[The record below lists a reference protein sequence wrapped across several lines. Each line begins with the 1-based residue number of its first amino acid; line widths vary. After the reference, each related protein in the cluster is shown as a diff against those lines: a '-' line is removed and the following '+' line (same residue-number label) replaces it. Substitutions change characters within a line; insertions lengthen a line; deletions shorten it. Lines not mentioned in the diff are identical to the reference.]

1 MTINNSQYPI
11 TNEITFSKIEMTSEQ
26 VIERIES
33 GRIVAILRGDF
44 SGREV
49 EIVEAL
55 VESGITAVE
64 ATLNSPGAFDSI
76 KRLATRFGSR
86 IAVGA
91 GTVLRPEEVERAA
104 GAGARFIVSPNI
116 NAKVIEVTKRSGLI
130 SLPGCFTPSEI
141 VEALGAGA
149 DAAKLFPAQS
159 LGPGF
164 IKAIRGPLP
173 NVRTIPTGGVTP
185 EAARDYIDAGAWALG
200 VGSELIGKGVLNDA
214 GFESLRRRAADFVKA
229 ARGGAK

>member
-1 MTINNSQYPI
+1 MTLDQVV
-11 TNEITFSKIEMTSEQ
+11 EQ
-26 VIERIES
+26 IES

-44 SGREV
+44 NGREV
-49 EIVEAL
+49 EIVDAL

-76 KRLATRFGSR
+76 NRLASRFGSR

-91 GTVLRPEEVERAA
+91 GTVLRPEEVEQAA

-116 NAKVIEVTKRSGLI
+116 NAKVIELTKRLGLV

-141 VEALGAGA
+141 LEALGAGA
-149 DAAKLFPAQS
+149 DAVKLFPAQS

-164 IKAIRGPLP
+164 IKAMRGPLP
-173 NVRTIPTGGVTP
+173 NVRMIPTGGVTP
-185 EAARDYIDAGAWALG
+185 EVAGGYIQAGAWALG
-200 VGSELIGKGVLNDA
+200 VGSELIGKDVINDD
-214 GFESLRRRAADFVKA
+214 GFVSLRRRASDFAKA
-229 ARGGAK
+229 ARGAAK